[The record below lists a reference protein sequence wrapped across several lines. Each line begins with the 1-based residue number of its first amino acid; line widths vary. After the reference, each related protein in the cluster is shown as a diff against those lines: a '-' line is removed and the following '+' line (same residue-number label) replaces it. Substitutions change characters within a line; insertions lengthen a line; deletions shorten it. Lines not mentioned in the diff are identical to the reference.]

1 MTEGSSALLR
11 RLQQLQCHFTWD
23 LKKDVDLKNLS
34 TRLQD
39 HIKLQLGQ
47 RGAVARSYSFLAY
60 VRYLQNQREEAL
72 SLLNQSEETIRE
84 RHGDES
90 ERRLIVTYGDM
101 AWLKYHAG
109 DFAQSQSYCQKVE
122 DILEKYPTG
131 SSASLLPEVYGEQ
144 AWTYLK
150 LSKSYYLKA
159 VDSFRKA
166 LETQTDDIEWNAG
179 YAIALFRTEEW
190 VLENL
195 QETEEPPSIKQLHFA
210 LELNPDDAVL
220 QSMLAV
226 KLGAYKKYEEAE
238 GLLKKAL
245 KTDPDN
251 PHVSRYVGKYFRN
264 HHQLDESIDMLER
277 ALKRTT
283 QSSFIHHQLALCYK
297 RKKIAE
303 QSHKPFSNQRAVRYW
318 RRCCI
323 REFEMAVKIKPSFHL
338 AWADLALLYAEER
351 NFRRAEEIFQQCLL
365 KLPEC
370 DESLSQ
376 AIHQRFGDFHY
387 HHKRNEA
394 QAIIHYTKGLLIPLK
409 KYEKKICAKKL
420 KKIAERRLSRNPGD
434 GEALALLGQVARAE
448 GNRKEAAEFYE
459 KALNCDKDNEEYL
472 SALCELRLELQG
484 SSSD

>member
-1 MTEGSSALLR
+1 
-11 RLQQLQCHFTWD
+11 FTWD

-47 RGAVARSYSFLAY
+47 
-60 VRYLQNQREEAL
+60 YLQDQREEAL

-122 DILEKYPTG
+122 DILV
-131 SSASLLPEVYGEQ
+131 SSLLPEVYGEQ

-166 LETQTDDIEWNAG
+166 LEIQTDDIEWNAG
-179 YAIALFRTEEW
+179 YAIALYRTEE
-190 VLENL
+190 VKNL

-238 GLLKKAL
+238 CLLKKAL

-264 HHQLDESIDMLER
+264 HVSLNLDIINR

-303 QSHKPFSNQRAVRYW
+303 QSQVRYW
-318 RRCCI
+318 RRSCI

-351 NFRRAEEIFQQCLL
+351 NLRRAEEIFQQCLL

-376 AIHQRFGDFHY
+376 AIHQRYGDFHY
-387 HHKRNEA
+387 HHNRNEA
-394 QAIIHYTKGLLIPLK
+394 QAIVHYTKSHGP
-409 KYEKKICAKKL
+409 EC
-420 KKIAERRLSRNPGD
+420 
-434 GEALALLGQVARAE
+434 ALALLGQVARAQ
-448 GNRKEAAEFYE
+448 GNRKKAAEFYE
-459 KALNCDKDNEEYL
+459 EALNCDKDNEEYL
-472 SALCELRLELQG
+472 SALCELRLELQ
-484 SSSD
+484 

>member
-1 MTEGSSALLR
+1 MSAHPDLPAPLIEKIHF
-11 RLQQLQCHFTWD
+11 QLQCHFTWD

-60 VRYLQNQREEAL
+60 VRYSFHKEAL

-101 AWLKYHAG
+101 AWLKYHLNLLPL
-109 DFAQSQSYCQKVE
+109 QV
-122 DILEKYPTG
+122 KYPTG

-150 LSKSYYLKA
+150 LSKSYYLQA

-166 LETQTDDIEWNAG
+166 LEIQTDDIEWNAG
-179 YAIALFRTEEW
+179 YAIALFRTEE
-190 VLENL
+190 
-195 QETEEPPSIKQLHFA
+195 ETEEPPSIKQLHFA

-226 KLGAYKKYEEAE
+226 KLGAYKKYKEAE

-264 HHQLDESIDMLER
+264 HHQLDESIDLLER

-303 QSHKPFSNQRAVRYW
+303 QSHK
-318 RRCCI
+318 
-323 REFEMAVKIKPSFHL
+323 
-338 AWADLALLYAEER
+338 
-351 NFRRAEEIFQQCLL
+351 NFRRAEEIFQQCLV

-394 QAIIHYTKGLLIPLK
+394 QAIVHYT
-409 KYEKKICAKKL
+409 KKL

-472 SALCELRLELQG
+472 SALCELRLELQ
-484 SSSD
+484 

>member
-1 MTEGSSALLR
+1 MTEGSSALLS

-60 VRYLQNQREEAL
+60 VRYLQDQQEEAL

-84 RHGDES
+84 SYGDES

-101 AWLKYHAG
+101 AWLKYHVG
-109 DFAQSQSYCQKVE
+109 NFAQSQSYCQRVE
-122 DILEKYPTG
+122 DILVKYPTG
-131 SSASLLPEVYGEQ
+131 SSGSLLPEVYGEQ

-166 LETQTDDIEWNAG
+166 LEIQTDDTEWNAG

-195 QETEEPPSIKQLHFA
+195 EENEEPPSIKQLHSA

-251 PHVSRYVGKYFRN
+251 PHVSRYVGKYLRN
-264 HHQLDESIDMLER
+264 HHQLEESIDMLER

-303 QSHKPFSNQRAVRYW
+303 QSRKPFSSQREVRYW

-323 REFEMAVKIKPSFHL
+323 REFEMAVKIKPTFHL

-376 AIHQRFGDFHY
+376 AIHQRYGDFHY

-394 QAIIHYTKGLLIPLK
+394 QAIVHYTKGLLIPLK
-409 KYEKKICAKKL
+409 KYEKKLCAKKL
-420 KKIAERRLSRNPGD
+420 KQIAERHLSRNPGD

-459 KALNCDKDNEEYL
+459 EALNCDKDNEEYL
-472 SALCELRLELQG
+472 SALCELRLELQ
-484 SSSD
+484 